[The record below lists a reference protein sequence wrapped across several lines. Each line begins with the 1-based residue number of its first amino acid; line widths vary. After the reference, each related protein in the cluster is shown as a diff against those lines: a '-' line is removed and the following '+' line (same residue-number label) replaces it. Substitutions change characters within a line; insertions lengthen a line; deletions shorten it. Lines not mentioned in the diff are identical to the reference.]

1 MRKIHV
7 VPLKESIEPEKLKD
21 CVAVVY
27 DVFLAT
33 STILFLLE
41 KKYGPVTA
49 VENEAA
55 ARAFRASAHSPA
67 VMVGESDGDPIE
79 DFLYPD
85 PQQIG
90 LAENGER
97 AVFCST
103 NGTRALEKAKG
114 AKELLIGSLL
124 NGRSLAAYIAE
135 QTESESIVI
144 VAAGN
149 AGRLSVEDM
158 VGGGHLI
165 DELLKL
171 GDYQLS
177 DAAVIA
183 HRLYAESA
191 NADHRDLLDVET
203 FHLLEAKG
211 FPDAAEYVIS
221 HKDRVPVIARY
232 SAEDRGIVKLQEG
245 VFP

>member
-7 VPLKESIEPEKLKD
+7 VPLKETIDPEKIKD

-41 KKYGPVTA
+41 KNYGPVTA

-55 ARAFRASAHSPA
+55 ARAFRVSAHSPA
-67 VMVGESDGDPIE
+67 VLIGESDGDRIE
-79 DFLYPD
+79 GFLYPD
-85 PQQIG
+85 PQQISPAKSG
-90 LAENGER
+90 DQ

-103 NGTRALEKAKG
+103 NGTRAIEKAKQ

-124 NGRSLAAYIAE
+124 NGRSLAAYMSE

-149 AGRLSVEDM
+149 AGRLSIEDM

-171 GDYQLS
+171 DGFVLS

-183 HRLYAESA
+183 HRLYLESSK
-191 NADHRDLLDVET
+191 NNHLDLLESET

-211 FPDAAEYVIS
+211 FPVAAEYVIR
-221 HKDRVPVIARY
+221 HKDQVPVIARY
-232 SAEDRGIVKLQEG
+232 SDEERGIVNLKKE

>member
-7 VPLKESIEPEKLKD
+7 VPQKETIDPEKITD

-41 KKYGPVTA
+41 KNYGPVTA

-55 ARAFRASAHSPA
+55 ARAFSASAHTPA
-67 VMVGESDGDPIE
+67 VMIGESDGDPIE

-90 LAENGER
+90 PAESGER
-97 AVFCST
+97 AVFSST

-124 NGRSLAAYIAE
+124 NGRSLAAYIAG
-135 QTESESIVI
+135 QTKSDSIVI

-165 DELLKL
+165 DELLRL
-171 GDYQLS
+171 GEFELS

-183 HRLYAESA
+183 HRLYVESA
-191 NADHRDLLDVET
+191 SADHRDLLDVET

-211 FPDAAEYVIS
+211 FPDAAEYVIR
-221 HKDRVPVIARY
+221 HKDRVPMIAKY
-232 SAEDRGIVKLQEG
+232 SEEERGIVKLRKG

>member
-7 VPLKESIEPEKLKD
+7 VPLKESIDPEKLKD

-41 KKYGPVTA
+41 KNYGPVTA

-55 ARAFRASAHSPA
+55 ARAFRASAQTPA
-67 VMVGESDGDPIE
+67 VMIGESEGDPIE

-85 PQQIG
+85 PQQIDP
-90 LAENGER
+90 ADRGER

-114 AKELLIGSLL
+114 ARELLIGSLL
-124 NGRSLAAYIAE
+124 NGRSLAAYITE
-135 QTESESIVI
+135 ETESDSIVI

-158 VGGGHLI
+158 VGGGHLV

-171 GDYQLS
+171 DEFQLS

-211 FPDAAEYVIS
+211 FPDAAEYVIQ
-221 HKDRVPVIARY
+221 HKDQVPVVARY
-232 SAEDRGIVKLQEG
+232 SAEERGIVKLRKG

>member
-7 VPLKESIEPEKLKD
+7 VPQKETIDPEKITD

-41 KKYGPVTA
+41 KNYGPVTA

-55 ARAFRASAHSPA
+55 ARAFSASAQTPA
-67 VMVGESDGDPIE
+67 VMIGESDGDPIE

-90 LAENGER
+90 PAESGER

-135 QTESESIVI
+135 ETESDSIVI

-165 DELLKL
+165 DELLRL
-171 GDYQLS
+171 DEFELS

-183 HRLYAESA
+183 HRLYIESA
-191 NADHRDLLDVET
+191 SANHRDLLDVET

-211 FPDAAEYVIS
+211 FPDAAEYVIR
-221 HKDRVPVIARY
+221 HKDEVPMIAKY
-232 SAEDRGIVKLQEG
+232 SEEERGIVKLRKG